1 MADSQFFDESREQSE
16 VKARIVQKY
25 FWAFGSRHHANCPQ
39 IRQPD
44 SIHRSLCGSR
54 KVQGRDAFNT
64 SSGLRE
70 GIADPNMRSMLV
82 TLFNDKDAIT
92 ASVLQAAIDA
102 LPGIEKLKHKPQV
115 FLRRPMGL

>member
-1 MADSQFFDESREQSE
+1 MVNSQFFDKSREQSE

-25 FWAFGSRHHANCPQ
+25 FWAWAHVIMPTARRYGNRILYIDLFAGP
-39 IRQPD
+39 
-44 SIHRSLCGSR
+44 
-54 KVQGRDAFNT
+54 GRYKDGT
-64 SSGLRE
+64 LSTPLLVLHE

-102 LPGIEKLKHKPQV
+102 LPGIEAKAQTTSDE
-115 FLRRPMGL
+115 